1 MLTCDLCCFVML
13 SGEHRLYQ
21 IARVLL
27 GARQNSLQAVVG
39 ARGRVDGAGVRW
51 SLWTDIV
58 QLPIAACAVAIRI
71 VCSCPSAA
79 CAVALKIVYSCQLQH
94 VTLRHVPLPVGLCA
108 IVHCSMCGCLD
119 DSVQLPV
126 AACAVT
132 FWILGRTCTRIKA
145 KFDSRRLCI
154 SDH

>member
-1 MLTCDLCCFVML
+1 ML

-51 SLWTDIV
+51 SWWTDIV
-58 QLPIAACAVAIRI
+58 QLTIAACAVAIRI
-71 VCSCPSAA
+71 VCSCPSAE
-79 CAVALKIVYSCQLQH
+79 CVVALRMVYSCQLQH
-94 VTLRHVPLPVGLCA
+94 VPLPFGLCA
-108 IVHCSMCGCLD
+108 IAHCSMCGCLD
-119 DSVQLPV
+119 DCVQLPI
-126 AACAVT
+126 AACAVA
-132 FWILGRTCTRIKA
+132 FWIVDLVEHATRIKD
-145 KFDSRRLCI
+145 KFDSRRSCI